1 MKKYLC
7 IGGKYPTNSVP
18 AKHDLNT
25 YTSKSTIEIKP
36 EWVPRWYKVP
46 YEECAFA
53 ANADQVLHSSSG
65 WHTDMLELTYRPHG
79 DYEEYLKVLKT
90 ERLLNG

>member
-36 EWVPRWYKVP
+36 EWVPRWYKVL
-46 YEECAFA
+46 YEK
-53 ANADQVLHSSSG
+53 
-65 WHTDMLELTYRPHG
+65 
-79 DYEEYLKVLKT
+79 YLIVLKT